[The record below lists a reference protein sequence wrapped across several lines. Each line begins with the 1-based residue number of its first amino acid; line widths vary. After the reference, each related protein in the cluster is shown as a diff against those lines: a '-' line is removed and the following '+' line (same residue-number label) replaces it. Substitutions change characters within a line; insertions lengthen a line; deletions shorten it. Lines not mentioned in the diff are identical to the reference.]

1 MKSAQK
7 ESKTNYIL
15 IIDDE
20 PDTGKILSK
29 FLEEKGYTAKACA
42 TGAEGLKLIKREPFD
57 LVLLDVILPQ
67 MDGIQTLRQ
76 IKELRPDT
84 AVIMM
89 TGQETVKTAVEA
101 IKLGAYDYL
110 PKPLTMDRLG
120 ESIRQALRVRV
131 LEQGISQQGTL
142 HDPVAFEQMIGQD
155 LSMRAV
161 FDRIRRVAPQDV
173 TVLIQG
179 ESGTGKELIARGIHA
194 LSPRREYPF
203 IPVDCSTL
211 PEPLFESEVFG
222 YERGAFTGAESQKPG
237 RFELANQGTLFL
249 DEIGNLSVTTQAK
262 LLRVLQEQEVNRLG
276 GKRPIKI
283 NVRILAAANQ
293 NLEELM
299 AKGLFREDLFHRLNV
314 FTMDLPPLRQREKD
328 IPLLTDFFLKRL
340 NQEFGRKVQTIS
352 QEAMRLL
359 SAYSWPGN
367 VRELENT
374 LKSAVLLAE
383 EEIHTEHLPEKVRRV
398 EAKSQKNLA
407 VSSNLREMGRR
418 SKEETEKPLIL
429 RTLRETQGNKREAAR
444 RLGIDYKT
452 LYNKLKSYEVSKEN
466 ILAMKGGEW

>member
-7 ESKTNYIL
+7 ESKTAHVL

-20 PDTGKILSK
+20 PDAGRILSK
-29 FLEEKGYTAKACA
+29 LLTEKGYTAKVCT
-42 TGAEGLKLIKREPFD
+42 TGTEGLKLIKREPFD

-76 IKELRPDT
+76 IKELRPNT

-89 TGQETVKTAVEA
+89 TGHESVKTAVEA
-101 IKLGAYDYL
+101 MKLGAYDYL
-110 PKPLTMDRLG
+110 SKPLTMDRLG

-131 LEQGISQQGTL
+131 LEQGISQRGTL
-142 HDPVAFEQMIGQD
+142 HHPVAFEQMIGQD
-155 LSMRAV
+155 LSMVAV

-173 TVLIQG
+173 TVLIRG
-179 ESGTGKELIARGIHA
+179 ESGAGKELIARGVHA
-194 LSPRREYPF
+194 LSPRKEFPF
-203 IPVDCSTL
+203 IPLDCNTL

-222 YERGAFTGAESQKPG
+222 YERGAFTGAEGSKPG

-249 DEIGNLSVTTQAK
+249 DEIGNLSITAQAK
-262 LLRVLQEQEVNRLG
+262 LLRVLQEQEVTRLG
-276 GKRPIKI
+276 GRCPIRI
-283 NVRILAAANQ
+283 NVRILSATNQ

-299 AKGLFREDLFHRLNV
+299 AKGLFREDLFHRVNV
-314 FTMDLPPLRQREKD
+314 FTMDLPPLRQRGKD
-328 IPLLTDFFLKRL
+328 LQILVEFFLKQYS
-340 NQEFGRKVQTIS
+340 QEFGKKVQGIS
-352 QEAMRLL
+352 EDAMRLL

-374 LKSAVLLAE
+374 IKSAILLAE
-383 EEIHTEHLPEKVRRV
+383 EEIRQEHLPEKVKQV
-398 EAKSQKNLA
+398 ETEILGVPSM
-407 VSSNLREMGRR
+407 LREMTRR
-418 SKEETEKPLIL
+418 TKQETERPLIL

-452 LYNKLKSYEVSKEN
+452 LYNKLKNYEVSKEN
-466 ILAMKGGEW
+466 ILAMKD

>member
-1 MKSAQK
+1 
-7 ESKTNYIL
+7 
-15 IIDDE
+15 
-20 PDTGKILSK
+20 LSK
-29 FLEEKGYTAKACA
+29 LLTEKGYTAKVC
-42 TGAEGLKLIKREPFD
+42 TSGAEGLKLIKREPFD
-57 LVLLDVILPQ
+57 LVLLDMILPQ

-76 IKELRPDT
+76 IKKLRPNT

-120 ESIRQALRVRV
+120 ESIRQALRVRE
-131 LEQGISQQGTL
+131 LEQGISQRETL
-142 HDPVAFEQMIGQD
+142 HDPVMFEQMIGQD

-161 FDRIRRVAPQDV
+161 FDRIHRVAPQDV

-222 YERGAFTGAESQKPG
+222 YERGAFTGAEMAKPG
-237 RFELANQGTLFL
+237 RFEMANNGTLFL
-249 DEIGNLSVTTQAK
+249 DEIGNLSLTAQAK
-262 LLRVLQEQEVNRLG
+262 LLRVLQEREVTRLG
-276 GKRPIKI
+276 AKNPIKI
-283 NVRILAAANQ
+283 NVRILAATNQ

-299 AKGLFREDLFHRLNV
+299 ARGSFREDLFHRLNV
-314 FTMDLPPLRQREKD
+314 FTIDLPPLRQRGKD
-328 IPLLTDFFLKRL
+328 IPLLTEFFRLRL
-340 NQEFGRKVQTIS
+340 NHEFGKKVRAIS
-352 QEAMRLL
+352 QEAMRLF
-359 SAYSWPGN
+359 SVYSWPGN

-374 LKSAVLLAE
+374 IKSAVLLAE
-383 EEIHTEHLPEKVRRV
+383 DEIRQEHLPEKVKQV
-398 EAKSQKNLA
+398 KIEILEVPSM
-407 VSSNLREMGRR
+407 LREMTRR
-418 SKEETEKPLIL
+418 TKQEIEKPLIL
-429 RTLRETQGNKREAAR
+429 RTLRETHGNKREAAR

-466 ILAMKGGEW
+466 ILAMK